1 MVDMDAA
8 SSIDNVVPRAETRDD
23 FAGSHC
29 VGNRRQTNVTR
40 SCEER
45 L

>member
-1 MVDMDAA
+1 MVDMDGL

-29 VGNRRQTNVTR
+29 VGNAPSAPTDRRQALT
-40 SCEER
+40 
-45 L
+45 